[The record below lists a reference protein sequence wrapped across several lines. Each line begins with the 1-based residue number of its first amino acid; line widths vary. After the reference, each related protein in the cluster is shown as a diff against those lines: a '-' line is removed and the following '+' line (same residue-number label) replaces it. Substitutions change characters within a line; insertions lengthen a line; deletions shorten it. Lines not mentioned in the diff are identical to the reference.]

1 VAHVDH
7 GKNGVGKSESSE
19 EASELQSDGTL
30 LLGMG
35 IWLASCTF
43 GFSFWMACMLPTGIE
58 GSCSSRLLIVLLNL
72 GFLVLVSVI
81 AVVCGCYI
89 SKWMFEG
96 FIACIRHKFFAQ
108 VEEWLDQTDPTW
120 SWPTRL
126 TLRRQL
132 LPELRKDPKYIAFK
146 RRRQRQA
153 VICLLSLAFLAGM
166 SIVYTHFHFFR
177 FLVLKQWQ
185 VFSETDDPYQV
196 LGVQSN
202 ASLAEVE
209 KAYRRISLK
218 CYPERFDFRSMQHHD
233 CLLLMPRAHS
243 AWTILSNNTLKV
255 AWDLLPRKSFTKFL
269 QP

>member
-1 VAHVDH
+1 MSNSGSDLLAQCEEPWEVAHVDH

-120 SWPTRL
+120 SGQPGL
-126 TLRRQL
+126 
-132 LPELRKDPKYIAFK
+132 E
-146 RRRQRQA
+146 
-153 VICLLSLAFLAGM
+153 LAFQSFARIQ
-166 SIVYTHFHFFR
+166 SI
-177 FLVLKQWQ
+177 
-185 VFSETDDPYQV
+185 S
-196 LGVQSN
+196 
-202 ASLAEVE
+202 
-209 KAYRRISLK
+209 
-218 CYPERFDFRSMQHHD
+218 
-233 CLLLMPRAHS
+233 HS
-243 AWTILSNNTLKV
+243 SV
-255 AWDLLPRKSFTKFL
+255 ADNGKL
-269 QP
+269 